1 MAVPHVDAGT
11 AIFFSS
17 QPSAGPL
24 TQGWHSAF
32 DTRAGD
38 AHVLFKLCLLMF
50 KSL

>member
-11 AIFFSS
+11 AFFSS

-32 DTRAGD
+32 GPRAGD
-38 AHVLFKLCLLMF
+38 AYVLFKFCRLMF